1 MPRCLTCY
9 TCRSEINHDR
19 PSPLTC
25 RHRRR
30 CACEADSEG
39 KSNQGQNTPA
49 RSVSAEAPPQA
60 DHFDDEAG
68 RALLKA
74 MEPFPQAR
82 QVLIDTVNRILGGW
96 S

>member
-30 CACEADSEG
+30 CVCEDG
-39 KSNQGQNTPA
+39 NQGQNTES
-49 RSVSAEAPPQA
+49 RSVSTEAHPQA
-60 DHFDDEAG
+60 NHFDDEAG
-68 RALLKA
+68 RTLLKA

-82 QVLIDTVNRILGGW
+82 QVLIDTVNRILGAQ

>member
-1 MPRCLTCY
+1 MPRCLTYY

-30 CACEADSEG
+30 CACEAGSEG
-39 KSNQGQNTPA
+39 QSNQGQNDQV
-49 RSVSAEAPPQA
+49 RSVSAQAPPQA

-68 RALLKA
+68 RVLLKA
-74 MEPFPQAR
+74 MEPFPHAR
-82 QVLIDTVNRILGGW
+82 QVLIDTVNRILDGQ

>member
-30 CACEADSEG
+30 CACEAD
-39 KSNQGQNTPA
+39 NQGQSDQGQSAQA
-49 RSVSAEAPPQA
+49 RSVSTRPPHQA

-68 RALLKA
+68 RVLLKA
-74 MEPFPQAR
+74 MEPVPQAR
-82 QVLIDTVNRILGGW
+82 QVLIDTVNRILDGQ

>member
-1 MPRCLTCY
+1 MPRCLNSY
-9 TCRSEINHDR
+9 TCRSEIDHDR

-30 CACEADSEG
+30 CACEAGAEVQSDH
-39 KSNQGQNTPA
+39 GQNTPA
-49 RSVSAEAPPQA
+49 RSASAQAPPQT
-60 DHFDDEAG
+60 DHFDDELG
-68 RALLKA
+68 RILLKA

-82 QVLIDTVNRILGGW
+82 QVLIDTVNRILGGL